1 MQGEKY
7 LALSPYVGNRPYK
20 PKSALSLAFPEAI
33 TTSTERI
40 GTDKLSAMSAE
51 DIDRR

>member
-7 LALSPYVGNRPYK
+7 LALSPYVGNPAYK

-33 TTSTERI
+33 TASTERT
-40 GTDKLSAMSAE
+40 GTDKLSAISAAV
-51 DIDRR
+51 IDRR